1 MWLRM
6 GQNAAKFE
14 ELRKEYNHKMLNK
27 VCNFNGKNYYCT
39 VLESQQI
46 GQSKSFMNFDLH
58 VTLFHSFI
66 SKDEIYVQILGI
78 S

>member
-1 MWLRM
+1 
-6 GQNAAKFE
+6 
-14 ELRKEYNHKMLNK
+14 MLNK

-46 GQSKSFMNFDLH
+46 GQLKSFMNFDLH